1 MQEKCDE
8 LMGFFSSLM
17 WIPCNTFRETTVSHL
32 IYAARLKLK
41 WILSC
46 CGLKKAEA
54 NNITTKE
61 PLSKVVRRWK
71 STYPCLRSLSGQPGG
86 VGLEEG
92 RDCASPKALNSATSP
107 EEPRSVLGACN
118 VHRVPPLWA
127 SQQSSKSWLLTESGY
142 NGLPQN
148 IFCNV
153 AEFYQPLGWPCMVWS
168 MEKVGS

>member
-17 WIPCNTFRETTVSHL
+17 WTPCHTFRETTVSHL
-32 IYAARLKLK
+32 IYVARLKLK

-54 NNITTKE
+54 NNITIKE

-71 STYPCLRSLSGQPGG
+71 LIYPCLRSLSGQPGG

-92 RDCASPKALNSATSP
+92 RDCAGPKALNSATSP
-107 EEPRSVLGACN
+107 EEPRVCARSMRCAQGPSTVCESAESKVLAVN
-118 VHRVPPLWA
+118 REW
-127 SQQSSKSWLLTESGY
+127 SQ
-142 NGLPQN
+142 
-148 IFCNV
+148 
-153 AEFYQPLGWPCMVWS
+153 WPAP
-168 MEKVGS
+168 